1 MGLLNINLNTIN
13 LDKKFDEML
22 MILLLLSDFCPGI
35 LNLKNVKF
43 LKRVK

>member
-1 MGLLNINLNTIN
+1 MGLLNINLNNIN
-13 LDKKFDEML
+13 QIKSLMKML